1 MAEQGEATQPMS
13 LAASTVAKGCTLD
26 RYEIL
31 SQIGNGGMADV
42 YRARDGLLGR
52 EVALKLLRGGSP
64 SESDRARFLAEGRIL
79 AGLTHPGLIT
89 LLDIGADD
97 EQPFLAMEL
106 VEGRTLAGPLDLA
119 DVADLGRQL
128 AEALAYTHQH
138 GVVHRDVKPGNVLL
152 DDDGRVRLA
161 DFGIA
166 RLLGDTV
173 HLTDPGKT
181 IGTAAYVAPEQVRG
195 DPVDTPADV
204 YALGLVLIEAITGEP
219 VYTGPPMEAAVAR
232 LHCPPSIPEG
242 LLPGWQRLLSA
253 MTSSDPAL
261 RPSAAAVAI
270 NLASLASD
278 GDVLAPTTSQPTVG
292 KPARLGWLS
301 TKALAAVTLVLVL
314 SLGALLPHPG
324 HEPAVV
330 GSEVPQVAQRLQGAL
345 EDLHLAVADLGNVS
359 GTRFQLGLID
369 RALVERRYDTAAVH
383 LRSLMSLVGDADR
396 RGLVDQL
403 RARNLVTAA
412 RQLLALLS
420 ITPGPTPS
428 DQARPTPQ
436 AQLSPAPGGP
446 TSGNDHVPGHGPRQ
460 HHGHGKP
467 N

>member
-1 MAEQGEATQPMS
+1 MAEQGEGTQPMS
-13 LAASTVAKGCTLD
+13 LAASTVTMGRTLD

-31 SQIGNGGMADV
+31 GQIGNGGMADV

-52 EVALKLLRGGSP
+52 EVALKLLRGGRP
-64 SESDRARFLAEGRIL
+64 SDSDRARFLAEGRIL

-106 VEGRTLAGPLDLA
+106 VEGRTLAGPLELA

-128 AEALAYTHQH
+128 AGALAYAHQH

-152 DDDGRVRLA
+152 EDDGRVRLA

-242 LLPGWQRLLSA
+242 LPPGWQRLLSE

-270 NLASLASD
+270 KLSSLASD
-278 GDVLAPTTSQPTVG
+278 GDVLAATNSQPTIG

-301 TKALAAVTLVLVL
+301 TKAL
-314 SLGALLPHPG
+314 
-324 HEPAVV
+324 
-330 GSEVPQVAQRLQGAL
+330 
-345 EDLHLAVADLGNVS
+345 
-359 GTRFQLGLID
+359 
-369 RALVERRYDTAAVH
+369 
-383 LRSLMSLVGDADR
+383 RSLMSLVGAADR

-403 RARNLVTAA
+403 RARNVVTAA

-428 DQARPTPQ
+428 DQARPTPH
-436 AQLSPAPGGP
+436 AQLSPAPRGP
-446 TSGNDHVPGHGPRQ
+446 TTGNDHRPGHGPRQ